1 MARREVRERWWAV
14 VGAAALAV
22 AAVLGAG
29 NHFHHRKQFTSTATL
44 IVSPGSSSATLGGK
58 TSAVSTLEIGQSL
71 VSNSAVV
78 TAATANATTS
88 VERAVKKAGQPLD
101 AHDDFV
107 PPTSVSASLTVQ
119 NQTLTITVVGVRAA
133 SATYYASSLGT
144 EITSYLLSKD
154 RAAYNTQLVLAD
166 KQASS
171 LNSEVSILTQKLQ
184 AALRSAPP
192 GVDPAKIDLA
202 LREKLATTNAQFK
215 AAQQRVTSLTSD
227 GPPGLPFLPLGQTGA
242 VASGSSLIPSS
253 RTSRAAL
260 GALLGVLL
268 GLIALAVLARAD
280 TRIRSR
286 EAAEAAFG
294 TLVLAE
300 VPHVGRQSTRMSEGA
315 WLKSPASMA
324 YQSLGVSLVELEGDR
339 QQNSMI
345 AIASANSREGR
356 STVAANLAASTT
368 LLERRVLVVDADSSR
383 PGVSDVLGVPRPD
396 RKAGASS
403 GVNETIQD
411 SNVRGVA
418 VLELAGSGLPIVP
431 RARRLTDRLK
441 SEADTVIVDTAP
453 LLEAPE
459 SLPLVGLTDIV
470 VIVCRWGRTSRAAAW
485 QVAEQLT
492 RVNTRVAGVVL
503 VDGPRSTRRARPRN
517 LTAPPS
523 AREAPHTAAP
533 DTFGLGVGDARN
545 GNNGVNARVESTQSA
560 RAGATQVD
568 DGTAD

>member
-1 MARREVRERWWAV
+1 
-14 VGAAALAV
+14 
-22 AAVLGAG
+22 
-29 NHFHHRKQFTSTATL
+29 
-44 IVSPGSSSATLGGK
+44 
-58 TSAVSTLEIGQSL
+58 
-71 VSNSAVV
+71 
-78 TAATANATTS
+78 
-88 VERAVKKAGQPLD
+88 
-101 AHDDFV
+101 
-107 PPTSVSASLTVQ
+107 
-119 NQTLTITVVGVRAA
+119 
-133 SATYYASSLGT
+133 
-144 EITSYLLSKD
+144 LLSKD
-154 RAAYNTQLVLAD
+154 RAAYNAQLVLAD

-171 LNSEVSILTQKLQ
+171 LNSEVSILTQNLQ

-192 GVDPAKIDLA
+192 GVNPAKIDLA
-202 LREKLATTNAQFK
+202 LREKLATTNAQLK

-253 RTSRAAL
+253 LTSRAAL

-300 VPHVGRQSTRMSEGA
+300 VPHVHRQSTRMSDGA

-324 YQSLGVSLVELEGDR
+324 YQRLGVSLVELEGDG
-339 QQNSMI
+339 QQNNMI

-368 LLERRVLVVDADSSR
+368 LLERRVLVVDADPSR

-396 RKAGASS
+396 RRAGAAS
-403 GVNETIQD
+403 GENETIQD
-411 SNVRGVA
+411 SNVRGVG
-418 VLELAGSGLPIVP
+418 VIELAGSGLPIVP

-459 SLPLVGLTDIV
+459 SLPLVGLADIV

-523 AREAPHTAAP
+523 VREAPQTAAP
-533 DTFGLGVGDARN
+533 DRFGLGVGEARN
-545 GNNGVNARVESTQSA
+545 GNDGVNERVESTQSA